1 MSLYG
6 SIKEVQSTTEKFYL
20 KLEQRFRG
28 NKLIAHLW
36 SQMAQDVSR
45 QIVSLHDLP
54 KSFWTHLK
62 KDQQTLPKTIQTE
75 VSPQN
80 IENTSELSLSDCIGN
95 AIRSEEAIILKIYVP
110 IIRNLRKNWTGQALD
125 FYIMVKAHTVRIK
138 RVAEAFSGDP
148 EVLQHA
154 SLLFQKFEKEIQEP
168 DVEVILKKRSAR
180 RSGGSKLRNT
190 HNTAAMLRGSRVKKA
205 KKSQQKPN
213 TKVKLKTAS
222 KAKSAPKIKA
232 KLKEAASK
240 AKAAPKTKV
249 KAKAASKAKAA
260 PKTKVKAKAAS
271 KAKAAPK
278 TKVKAKAASKA
289 KPAPKTKVKAKAAS
303 KAKSA
308 PKTKVKPKAASKPK
322 SVPKTKVKPK
332 AASKPKNVPKKS
344 KKKSQSLT
352 GHSKMRRSRSK
363 RLVKKTNLRRGRAR
377 R

>member
-6 SIKEVQSTTEKFYL
+6 SIKEVQNTTEKFYL

-180 RSGGSKLRNT
+180 RSGGS
-190 HNTAAMLRGSRVKKA
+190 RVKKA

-222 KAKSAPKIKA
+222 KAKSAPKR
-232 KLKEAASK
+232 
-240 AKAAPKTKV
+240 
-249 KAKAASKAKAA
+249 
-260 PKTKVKAKAAS
+260 
-271 KAKAAPK
+271 
-278 TKVKAKAASKA
+278 
-289 KPAPKTKVKAKAAS
+289 
-303 KAKSA
+303 
-308 PKTKVKPKAASKPK
+308 KVKPKAASKPK

>member
-6 SIKEVQSTTEKFYL
+6 SIKEVQNTTEKFYL

-180 RSGGSKLRNT
+180 RSGGS
-190 HNTAAMLRGSRVKKA
+190 RVKKA

-308 PKTKVKPKAASKPK
+308 PKRKVKPKAASKPK